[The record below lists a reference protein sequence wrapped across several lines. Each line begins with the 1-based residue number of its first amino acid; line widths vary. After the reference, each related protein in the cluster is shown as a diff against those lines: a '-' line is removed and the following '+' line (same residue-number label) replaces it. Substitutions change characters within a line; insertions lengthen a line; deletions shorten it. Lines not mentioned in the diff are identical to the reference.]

1 MFVGCCPTWFATFF
15 RVKCENNIEHHEIQQ
30 FNISSNNKEL
40 PEKGVKKEKTAKEN
54 QNGGNIY
61 TN

>member
-1 MFVGCCPTWFATFF
+1 VKIILNTTKFNSSTSAATT
-15 RVKCENNIEHHEIQQ
+15 RNCQ
-30 FNISSNNKEL
+30 
-40 PEKGVKKEKTAKEN
+40 KGVKKEKTAKEN